1 LIAGKR
7 QVVIIAK
14 KQLRVFG
21 KVGAE
26 VQQASLRQVKPR
38 ISKVKRTTTWGSV
51 IFVRVCMN
59 TCNKATE
66 LEIVSR
72 EIALP
77 VKVPG

>member
-1 LIAGKR
+1 MIAGKR

-38 ISKVKRTTTWGSV
+38 ISKVKSTTTWGSV
-51 IFVRVCMN
+51 IFVRVCI
-59 TCNKATE
+59 NKATE
-66 LEIVSR
+66 LESVITSQ

-77 VKVPG
+77 VRDPG